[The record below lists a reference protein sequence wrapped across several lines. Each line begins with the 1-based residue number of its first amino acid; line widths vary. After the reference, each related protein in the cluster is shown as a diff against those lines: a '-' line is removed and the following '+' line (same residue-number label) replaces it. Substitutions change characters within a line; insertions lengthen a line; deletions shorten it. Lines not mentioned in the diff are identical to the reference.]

1 MQIYRQKKVKDATNS
16 LILSKELLIHQK
28 HVVRII
34 NNRARFDHNNE
45 LSKSQ
50 KIIKNS

>member
-1 MQIYRQKKVKDATNS
+1 MQIYRQKKVKDAFDS